1 MYNGILCT
9 ILMNDDILCT
19 FNKYIIFLLTQLHAF
34 NGCSWKVQMIND
46 Q

>member
-1 MYNGILCT
+1 MVYYVQYCSMMIFYVH
-9 ILMNDDILCT
+9 